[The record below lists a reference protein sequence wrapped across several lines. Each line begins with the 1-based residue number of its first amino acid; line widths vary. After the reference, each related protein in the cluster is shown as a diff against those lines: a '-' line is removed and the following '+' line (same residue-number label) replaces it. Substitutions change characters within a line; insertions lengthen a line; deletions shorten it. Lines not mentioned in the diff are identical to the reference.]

1 MLCAAHSLLRV
12 STGGWLKCLFEAGAR
27 AMLCSA
33 VLCAQGLGL
42 HRCWRQC
49 SSRKEQHQGAH
60 KSMSVA
66 LQEPFRAVL
75 GLQGPISLQVEI
87 SAL

>member
-1 MLCAAHSLLRV
+1 MLCAAHSLLRA

-27 AMLCSA
+27 ATLGSA
-33 VLCAQGLGL
+33 VLCAQGPGL
-42 HRCWRQC
+42 HRCWRQR
-49 SSRKEQHQGAH
+49 SSKKGQHQGAH
-60 KSMSVA
+60 KSVSVA

-75 GLQGPISLQVEI
+75 GLQGPISLQEEI